1 MSGPAVDAD
10 QPLDAATVRSLT
22 ERVLA
27 EHADSDDVTF
37 QGALYDAGLAWIHW
51 PRGSG
56 GLDQAPG
63 LQDVVDT
70 TLEAA
75 KRRPA
80 WMRNPM
86 GVGMVGPAIA
96 QLGRDDQR
104 QQYLRPIYTAEEVWC
119 QLFSEP
125 SAGSDVATLATRA
138 VLDGQEWVVNGQKVW
153 TSAAHRAQRGLLL
166 ARTDPDVPKHKGLT
180 AFILDMHA
188 PGVDVRPLRDLSG
201 GEHFNEVY
209 LTDVRIL
216 DTERLGEIGDG
227 WRVAVTTLM
236 NERVSIGGRVAPK
249 SSGAIAFALDAWER
263 HGGGPAER
271 DALSRLWIE
280 AEVLRIGRLRAQ
292 ALRERGTPGPEG
304 SVLKLAGGLLDQR
317 ILELAL
323 HLQGANSLLVPSY
336 NKDEDRTLDIV
347 LSFLAGQ
354 GSTIAGG
361 TSEIMRNILGERIL
375 GLPPEPRSDR
385 DVAWKDIPRGV

>member
-1 MSGPAVDAD
+1 
-10 QPLDAATVRSLT
+10 
-22 ERVLA
+22 VLA

-180 AFILDMHA
+180 AFVLDMHA

-336 NKDEDRTLDIV
+336 NKDEDRTLDVV